1 VAGIGLLRQVTHL
14 TTACTRP
21 ADTLPVICFHVAG
34 GRVMPGVRLLPS
46 VSETSVNQKQMERW
60 EKSRAKGELR
70 FVLRAVTFSALC
82 AVAGHVIWGLSM
94 LVWRG
99 DAVPYFMREPGSVLA
114 MAAGFAFAGYLQSSR
129 EWRRNEREYHA
140 TESEIR
146 SGAGA

>member
-1 VAGIGLLRQVTHL
+1 
-14 TTACTRP
+14 
-21 ADTLPVICFHVAG
+21 
-34 GRVMPGVRLLPS
+34 MPGVRLLPS

-70 FVLRAVTFSALC
+70 FVLRAVTFAASC

-99 DAVPYFMREPGSVLA
+99 DATPYFMREPGSVLA

-146 SGAGA
+146 SRAGA